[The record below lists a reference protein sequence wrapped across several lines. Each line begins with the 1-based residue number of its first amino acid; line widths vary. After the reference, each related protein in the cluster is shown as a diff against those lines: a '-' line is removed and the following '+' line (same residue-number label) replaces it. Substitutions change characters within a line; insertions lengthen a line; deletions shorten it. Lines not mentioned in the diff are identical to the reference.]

1 VVFGTATMNS
11 AEAGNGIGNVAV
23 RDEQYPHCK
32 KERMIKMEKEFK
44 YYIILDK
51 EGKRV
56 SPGYRED
63 GDVPEDVKENGF
75 LVTKS
80 EFAMLLNG
88 YYRDPETG
96 EYKEI
101 PPYEP
106 GLDELKASKLLE
118 VYAWTESKI
127 TGGFTSEC
135 SGEMVR
141 YDSDKDTQLTISSDL
156 NTINSAPDKFSEYY
170 PNGYPMR
177 GYPDGGTEKTIHY
190 LTVKQLIQWN
200 VDLGLH
206 RGACKQAGWE
216 KQALVDAADS
226 KEALDAIILEK

>member
-1 VVFGTATMNS
+1 
-11 AEAGNGIGNVAV
+11 
-23 RDEQYPHCK
+23 
-32 KERMIKMEKEFK
+32 MEKEFK
-44 YYIILDK
+44 YYIVLDK
-51 EGKRV
+51 DGKRV

-106 GLDELKASKLLE
+106 GLDELKDSKLLE
-118 VYAWTESKI
+118 VDAWTASKI
-127 TGGFTSEC
+127 TGGFISEC

-141 YDSDKDTQLTISSDL
+141 YDSDKDTQLTMQGIAL
-156 NTINSAPDKFSEYY
+156 NVNTDRFAVEY
-170 PNGYPMR
+170 PTGCPVR
-177 GYPDGGTEKTIHY
+177 GYTDGSADKTIFY
-190 LTVKQLIQWN
+190 LTPEQVLEWCA
-200 VDLGLH
+200 DLSTHIGT
-206 RGACKQAGWE
+206 CKQAGWN
-216 KQALVDAADS
+216 KQAEVNAAQS
-226 KEALDAIILEK
+226 KEELDAIVLD

>member
-1 VVFGTATMNS
+1 MKN
-11 AEAGNGIGNVAV
+11 E
-23 RDEQYPHCK
+23 EL
-32 KERMIKMEKEFK
+32 K
-44 YYIILDK
+44 YYIMLN
-51 EGKRV
+51 EGGRHV

-63 GDVPEDVKENGF
+63 SNVPEDIKANGF
-75 LVTKS
+75 LATKS

-118 VYAWTESKI
+118 VDAWTESKI

-141 YDSDKDTQLTISSDL
+141 YDSDKDTQLTVSSDL

-177 GYPDGGTEKTIHY
+177 GYPENTNIKQVY
-190 LTVKQLIQWN
+190 FLTKEQLLQWN

-206 RGACKQAGWE
+206 RGTCKQNGWI
-216 KQALVDAADS
+216 KQAQVEAALS
-226 KEALDAIILEK
+226 KEDLDAIILD